1 MAEPYSLC
9 SGKSSGVAEQIASHN
24 WDFPDSVTTNGVHSI
39 HPYPARF
46 IPEIPKTLI
55 QTLGLPRD
63 TLVFDPFCGCGT
75 TLVEAQALGFPSV
88 GLDLHPIACLLTR
101 VKTTPLPTT
110 YLAASE
116 LCVESARSASSQRQP
131 PVSLTIPNID
141 HWFSKEVQYTITTLL
156 LAIDQITNDVTRDAL
171 RAALS
176 SILVRVSF
184 QDSDTRYARVD
195 KAVKAA
201 DVYALFQSAC
211 KEVARVLL
219 PLGSSRP
226 TAYVVQK
233 DIMDAVPG
241 DIPGPVGLVI
251 TSPPYP
257 NAYEYWLYHK
267 YRMWWLGFDPLEV
280 KSREIGARA
289 HFFKRHHHTDQDFV
303 RQMSHVLTLLKSVL
317 VRSGYI
323 CIVIGRSIIHGQEI
337 DNASIIRNLANDQ
350 HLLLVAE
357 IERKIASSRKSFNLS
372 HARIKTEKLLVFRKR

>member
-1 MAEPYSLC
+1 M
-9 SGKSSGVAEQIASHN
+9 
-24 WDFPDSVTTNGVHSI
+24 
-39 HPYPARF
+39 
-46 IPEIPKTLI
+46 
-55 QTLGLPRD
+55 
-63 TLVFDPFCGCGT
+63 
-75 TLVEAQALGFPSV
+75 
-88 GLDLHPIACLLTR
+88 
-101 VKTTPLPTT
+101 
-110 YLAASE
+110 
-116 LCVESARSASSQRQP
+116 
-131 PVSLTIPNID
+131 SLTIPNID